1 MSKSALLC
9 RAPFQVISAFP
20 CLYNY
25 VGDTVMTL
33 LVIHAHKKQLASGG
47 EALDYWQLTT
57 YQLEPHTDSLV
68 N

>member
-47 EALDYWQLTT
+47 EALDY
-57 YQLEPHTDSLV
+57 
-68 N
+68 